1 MTSTLLPGAPFLA
14 YRESQLFIEDMCLQD
29 LANTHGTP
37 LFVYS
42 KAAML
47 HALAAYQR
55 AFAGRDAKV
64 HYAMKAN
71 SSLGVLQ
78 VFAHAGC
85 GFDIVS
91 AGELER
97 VLAAGGHA
105 ADVIFSGVGKTRE
118 EMRVALQAGIA
129 CFNVESEAEL
139 DVLNQVAV
147 SVGKVAPVSIRVN
160 PNVDPKTHPYIST
173 GLKGN
178 KFGIAHERTLQAYQ
192 HAAQMPGLKVVGI
205 DCHIGSQITTSE
217 PYMDALDKVLDLVE
231 QIEKAGIPIHHLDF
245 GGGLGINYNN
255 DTPPAADTLWSA
267 LLARLDARGFG
278 QRRLMIEPG
287 RSLVG
292 NAGVCLS
299 EVQYLKPGEQKNFCI
314 IDAAMNDLPR
324 PAMYEAFHQIVPLA
338 LTDAATQVYDVVGP
352 VCESGDWIGRD
363 RALNVQSGDTL
374 AVLSA
379 GAYCMSMASNYNTR
393 GRAAE
398 VLVDGNK
405 AHVIRMRES
414 MADQLRCEVLPF
426 THTRQDSN
434 TPNTKA

>member
-118 EMRVALQAGIA
+118 EMRVAL
-129 CFNVESEAEL
+129 
-139 DVLNQVAV
+139 
-147 SVGKVAPVSIRVN
+147 
-160 PNVDPKTHPYIST
+160 
-173 GLKGN
+173 
-178 KFGIAHERTLQAYQ
+178 
-192 HAAQMPGLKVVGI
+192 
-205 DCHIGSQITTSE
+205 
-217 PYMDALDKVLDLVE
+217 
-231 QIEKAGIPIHHLDF
+231 
-245 GGGLGINYNN
+245 
-255 DTPPAADTLWSA
+255 
-267 LLARLDARGFG
+267 
-278 QRRLMIEPG
+278 
-287 RSLVG
+287 
-292 NAGVCLS
+292 
-299 EVQYLKPGEQKNFCI
+299 
-314 IDAAMNDLPR
+314 
-324 PAMYEAFHQIVPLA
+324 
-338 LTDAATQVYDVVGP
+338 
-352 VCESGDWIGRD
+352 
-363 RALNVQSGDTL
+363 
-374 AVLSA
+374 
-379 GAYCMSMASNYNTR
+379 
-393 GRAAE
+393 
-398 VLVDGNK
+398 
-405 AHVIRMRES
+405 
-414 MADQLRCEVLPF
+414 
-426 THTRQDSN
+426 
-434 TPNTKA
+434 